1 MWIAQ
6 DVYGWRVKKSVR
18 VILPLNPVLVRT
30 GMDRGALLVVTV
42 ARRTTQRYPH
52 MRMITIRRA
61 AAAADIRLTHGPTFP
76 SDGIG
81 TIARTIPSSDE

>member
-42 ARRTTQRYPH
+42 ARRTTQR
-52 MRMITIRRA
+52 
-61 AAAADIRLTHGPTFP
+61 
-76 SDGIG
+76 
-81 TIARTIPSSDE
+81 